1 MARFIS
7 DEEHQENKNIIVQE
21 LQNHPKRVG
30 LGLLKLGREADTGWH
45 MGKPHWRHLARM
57 AQHNPD
63 QFHEEVAKARKLGI
77 GVRQGQHEQRNREEQ

>member
-1 MARFIS
+1 MARYIS
-7 DEEHQENKNIIVQE
+7 REEHLENKNIIVQE

-30 LGLLKLGREADTGWH
+30 LGLLKLGREADTGNT
-45 MGKPHWRHLARM
+45 MDRPHWRYLARM

-77 GVRQGQHEQRNREEQ
+77 GVRQGQHERRNRE